1 MINKTQN
8 VQKKI
13 KELTPLMLSLVTLKD
28 SIQRDGRGETDDGSI
43 RLWFY

>member
-8 VQKKI
+8 VQKKF
-13 KELTPLMLSLVTLKD
+13 KQLTPLMLSLVTLKD
-28 SIQRDGRGETDDGSI
+28 SIQRDGREETESGSI